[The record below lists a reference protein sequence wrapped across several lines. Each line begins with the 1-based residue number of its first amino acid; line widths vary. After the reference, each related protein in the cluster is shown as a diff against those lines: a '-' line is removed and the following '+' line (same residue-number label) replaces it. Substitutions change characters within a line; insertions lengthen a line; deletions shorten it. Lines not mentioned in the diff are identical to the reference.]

1 MNQRIRV
8 VKVNDEFEINM
19 NRLLSEGFEIY
30 KMFHDKVI
38 MFKDFI
44 DADQLADFDAEY
56 LS

>member
-44 DADQLADFDAEY
+44 ENFKI
-56 LS
+56 

>member
-1 MNQRIRV
+1 